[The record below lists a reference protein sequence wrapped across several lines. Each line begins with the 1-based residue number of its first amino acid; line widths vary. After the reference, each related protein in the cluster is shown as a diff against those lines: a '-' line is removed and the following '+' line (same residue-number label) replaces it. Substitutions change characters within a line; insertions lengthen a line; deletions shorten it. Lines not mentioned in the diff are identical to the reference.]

1 MSLDA
6 AWALRWIEL
15 AAADVAEQRDYL
27 VDLDRAIGDGDH
39 GENMDRGFRAA
50 VEALSEAQPGSV
62 AEVLKTVAKTLMST
76 VGGAAGPLYGTAFLR
91 ASKAAGGGDLD
102 GVGVAAVIEGALS
115 GIQARGKAT
124 TGEKT
129 MVDAWTPAL
138 ETARAVAEAGGDAGV
153 VLEAA
158 ATAAEAG
165 AAATEP
171 LRATKGRA
179 SYLGERSIGHLDP
192 GAVSTSLILRAA
204 VRARRMHKDAA
215 FLKSVLVPGGSVPAE
230 EICQVLAQDE
240 PFAPLFANTALFAAA
255 QAGAE
260 IRFVTN
266 DLTLS
271 DGMRMFAPTGSAEE
285 SNTGLCVLAAH
296 EKYDILITGDLS
308 QNEEYRLLSQN
319 ELRGIELL
327 VAGHHGAATST
338 SDALLAQ
345 TGARTV
351 ILSVGADNSYGHPAA
366 QTLARI
372 QNAGAAIYR
381 TDEMGTIVIR
391 GGN

>member
-6 AWALRWIEL
+6 AWACRWIEL

-39 GENMDRGFRAA
+39 GENMDRGFKAA
-50 VEALSEAQPGSV
+50 VEALGQAEPASV

-91 ASKAAGGGDLD
+91 ASKAAGDGELD
-102 GVGVAAVIEGALS
+102 AAGVAAIIEGALG

-138 ETARAVAEAGGDAGV
+138 DAARAAAESGADAVAT
-153 VLEAA
+153 LQAA
-158 ATAAEAG
+158 ATATEAG

-204 VRARRMHKDAA
+204 ARA
-215 FLKSVLVPGGSVPAE
+215 
-230 EICQVLAQDE
+230 
-240 PFAPLFANTALFAAA
+240 
-255 QAGAE
+255 AGE
-260 IRFVTN
+260 V
-266 DLTLS
+266 
-271 DGMRMFAPTGSAEE
+271 
-285 SNTGLCVLAAH
+285 
-296 EKYDILITGDLS
+296 
-308 QNEEYRLLSQN
+308 
-319 ELRGIELL
+319 
-327 VAGHHGAATST
+327 GAA
-338 SDALLAQ
+338 
-345 TGARTV
+345 
-351 ILSVGADNSYGHPAA
+351 
-366 QTLARI
+366 
-372 QNAGAAIYR
+372 
-381 TDEMGTIVIR
+381 
-391 GGN
+391 

>member
-6 AWALRWIEL
+6 AWARRWIEL
-15 AAADVAEQRDYL
+15 AAVDIAEQRDYL

-39 GENMDRGFRAA
+39 GENMDRGFKAA
-50 VEALSEAQPGSV
+50 VEALGQAQPASV

-91 ASKAAGGGDLD
+91 ASKAAGEGDLD
-102 GVGVAAVIEGALS
+102 GAGVAAVIAGALD

-138 ETARAVAEAGGDAGV
+138 EAARAAAESGSDPAA

-171 LRATKGRA
+171 MRATKGRA

-204 VRARRMHKDAA
+204 VRA
-215 FLKSVLVPGGSVPAE
+215 
-230 EICQVLAQDE
+230 
-240 PFAPLFANTALFAAA
+240 
-255 QAGAE
+255 AGE
-260 IRFVTN
+260 
-266 DLTLS
+266 
-271 DGMRMFAPTGSAEE
+271 
-285 SNTGLCVLAAH
+285 
-296 EKYDILITGDLS
+296 
-308 QNEEYRLLSQN
+308 
-319 ELRGIELL
+319 
-327 VAGHHGAATST
+327 
-338 SDALLAQ
+338 
-345 TGARTV
+345 
-351 ILSVGADNSYGHPAA
+351 
-366 QTLARI
+366 
-372 QNAGAAIYR
+372 AGAA
-381 TDEMGTIVIR
+381 
-391 GGN
+391 

>member
-6 AWALRWIEL
+6 AWARRWIEL
-15 AAADVAEQRDYL
+15 AAVDIAEQRDYL

-39 GENMDRGFRAA
+39 GENMDRGFKAA
-50 VEALSEAQPGSV
+50 VEALGQAQPASV

-91 ASKAAGGGDLD
+91 ASKAAGDGDLD
-102 GVGVAAVIEGALS
+102 GAGVAAVIAGALD

-138 ETARAVAEAGGDAGV
+138 EAARAAAESGSDPAA

-204 VRARRMHKDAA
+204 VRA
-215 FLKSVLVPGGSVPAE
+215 
-230 EICQVLAQDE
+230 
-240 PFAPLFANTALFAAA
+240 
-255 QAGAE
+255 AGE
-260 IRFVTN
+260 
-266 DLTLS
+266 
-271 DGMRMFAPTGSAEE
+271 
-285 SNTGLCVLAAH
+285 
-296 EKYDILITGDLS
+296 
-308 QNEEYRLLSQN
+308 
-319 ELRGIELL
+319 
-327 VAGHHGAATST
+327 
-338 SDALLAQ
+338 
-345 TGARTV
+345 
-351 ILSVGADNSYGHPAA
+351 
-366 QTLARI
+366 
-372 QNAGAAIYR
+372 AGAA
-381 TDEMGTIVIR
+381 
-391 GGN
+391 

>member
-6 AWALRWIEL
+6 AWARRWIEL
-15 AAADVAEQRDYL
+15 SAADIAEQRDYL

-39 GENMDRGFRAA
+39 GENMDRGFKAA
-50 VEALSEAQPGSV
+50 VEALEQTQPGSV

-91 ASKAAGGGDLD
+91 ASKAAGDGNLD
-102 GVGVAAVIEGALS
+102 GAGVAAVIAGALD

-138 ETARAVAEAGGDAGV
+138 DAARAAAESGADAVAT
-153 VLEAA
+153 LQAA

-204 VRARRMHKDAA
+204 ARA
-215 FLKSVLVPGGSVPAE
+215 
-230 EICQVLAQDE
+230 
-240 PFAPLFANTALFAAA
+240 
-255 QAGAE
+255 AGE
-260 IRFVTN
+260 V
-266 DLTLS
+266 
-271 DGMRMFAPTGSAEE
+271 
-285 SNTGLCVLAAH
+285 
-296 EKYDILITGDLS
+296 
-308 QNEEYRLLSQN
+308 
-319 ELRGIELL
+319 
-327 VAGHHGAATST
+327 GAA
-338 SDALLAQ
+338 
-345 TGARTV
+345 
-351 ILSVGADNSYGHPAA
+351 
-366 QTLARI
+366 
-372 QNAGAAIYR
+372 
-381 TDEMGTIVIR
+381 
-391 GGN
+391 

>member
-6 AWALRWIEL
+6 AWARRWIEL
-15 AAADVAEQRDYL
+15 AAADVSEQRDYL

-39 GENMDRGFRAA
+39 GENMDRGFKAA
-50 VEALSEAQPGSV
+50 VEALEQAQPGSV

-91 ASKAAGGGDLD
+91 ASKAAGDGDLD
-102 GVGVAAVIEGALS
+102 GAGVAAVIAGALD

-138 ETARAVAEAGGDAGV
+138 DAARAAAESGADAVAT
-153 VLEAA
+153 LQAA

-204 VRARRMHKDAA
+204 ARA
-215 FLKSVLVPGGSVPAE
+215 
-230 EICQVLAQDE
+230 
-240 PFAPLFANTALFAAA
+240 
-255 QAGAE
+255 AGE
-260 IRFVTN
+260 V
-266 DLTLS
+266 
-271 DGMRMFAPTGSAEE
+271 
-285 SNTGLCVLAAH
+285 
-296 EKYDILITGDLS
+296 
-308 QNEEYRLLSQN
+308 
-319 ELRGIELL
+319 
-327 VAGHHGAATST
+327 GAA
-338 SDALLAQ
+338 
-345 TGARTV
+345 
-351 ILSVGADNSYGHPAA
+351 
-366 QTLARI
+366 
-372 QNAGAAIYR
+372 
-381 TDEMGTIVIR
+381 
-391 GGN
+391 